1 MNLFDITEI
10 ENLVST
16 ELRKLGFPRVWNNRP
31 KAIDDK
37 VDDFVVVK
45 VSGGVSDKVAFGTT
59 RIAVYLYV
67 RDVLEVKN
75 SKKLSLMHKKLAGLP
90 LWIEPEEPSENGGGL
105 LINGN
110 ARVVGDTADD
120 FGFHCRIIS
129 YHITI
134 KSA

>member
-1 MNLFDITEI
+1 MNEFDITKIEEI
-10 ENLVST
+10 FSK

-31 KAIDDK
+31 KATDDK
-37 VDDFVVVK
+37 IDDFVVVK
-45 VSGGVSDKVAFGTT
+45 VSGGISDKVCFGSS
-59 RIAVYLYV
+59 RIAVYLYA
-67 RDVLEVKN
+67 RNILEIKN
-75 SKKLSLMHKKLAGLP
+75 AKKLSVMQEKLADLP
-90 LWIEPEEPSENGGGL
+90 LWIEPEEPSDKGGGL